1 MRPFFIGLSVAL
13 GFSINPMVLAQVA
26 GAELQSMI
34 QNLELSKAD
43 ISKMITLLLNSGKIS
58 KQQADDAQKRLSGMS
73 EDEVKSLSM
82 EALSNIHNGSPL
94 FADEKAAPQET
105 KNEVSEVVKGPS
117 RLPASPFFNI
127 DDVKYEWE
135 EEKERKKREE
145 VQHKLL
151 KNAFDVKKFQ

>member
-34 QNLELSKAD
+34 QNLKLTKSD
-43 ISKMITLLLNSGKIS
+43 ISKMINLLLSSGKIS
-58 KQQADDAQKRLSGMS
+58 KQQAEDAQKKLSSMS
-73 EDEVKSLSM
+73 EGEVKSLSM

-94 FADEKAAPQET
+94 FADEEARP
-105 KNEVSEVVKGPS
+105 VSEVKKDSEVAKGPA
-117 RLPASPFFNI
+117 RLPASPFFSV
-127 DDVKYEWE
+127 DEVKYEWE
-135 EEKERKKREE
+135 EERERKKREE
-145 VQHKLL
+145 VQKKLL